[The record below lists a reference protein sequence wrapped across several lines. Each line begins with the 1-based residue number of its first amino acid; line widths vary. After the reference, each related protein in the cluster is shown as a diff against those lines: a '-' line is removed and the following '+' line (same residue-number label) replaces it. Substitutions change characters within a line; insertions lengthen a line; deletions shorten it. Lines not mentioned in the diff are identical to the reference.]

1 MLYDILL
8 GVCVEDARFV
18 LTSWRKGARLSVIF
32 FFRLDKLVTYEGFLQ
47 LNTPTSRDVATKG
60 SARFLAEPFAVSDA
74 VCSANVEPRILDVM
88 EFYGLLRVDW
98 SRVH

>member
-1 MLYDILL
+1 MTF
-8 GVCVEDARFV
+8 VC
-18 LTSWRKGARLSVIF
+18 
-32 FFRLDKLVTYEGFLQ
+32 LDRLVTYEGFLQ
-47 LNTPTSRDVATKG
+47 LNTPTPRDVATKG
-60 SARFLAEPFAVSDA
+60 SARFFAEPFAVSDA

>member
-1 MLYDILL
+1 ML
-8 GVCVEDARFV
+8 
-18 LTSWRKGARLSVIF
+18 SGAF
-32 FFRLDKLVTYEGFLQ
+32 GKLVTYEGFLQ